1 MVGIL
6 RVVAAASL
14 LLLVLA
20 LGLVNLLVNSLP
32 APWEDECTTG
42 NDPARC
48 LVESAHNGNDLFFVP
63 REEMPLHLRQ
73 AFVAAEDDRFYRHP
87 GIDLASMA
95 RALWHNLQAGR
106 IVQGGSS
113 ITQQLAKNLYLTP
126 DRTLDRKAREFLLA
140 LQLERDFS
148 KEDILTAYLN
158 LIYFGHGHYGIA
170 DAAAHYYQKEPRD
183 LSLAESAQLA
193 GLTRGP
199 ALYCPFNRPEASRQR
214 QLWVL
219 EQMERAGYIS
229 PEEALRAREEE
240 PPRALAPGWLA
251 TATS

>member
-1 MVGIL
+1 MGMARAI
-6 RVVAAASL
+6 AAGSL
-14 LLLVLA
+14 LLIILA
-20 LGLVNLLVNSLP
+20 LGFVQFLVHSLP
-32 APWEDECTTG
+32 SPWPYVCVNG
-42 NDPARC
+42 NGPARC
-48 LVESAHNGNDLFFVP
+48 LVESAGNREDLDFVP
-63 REEMPLHLRQ
+63 REDMPLHLRQ
-73 AFVAAEDDRFYRHP
+73 AFVAAEDERFYRHP
-87 GIDLASMA
+87 GIDPVSMA

-126 DRTLDRKAREFLLA
+126 ERTLDRKAREFLLA
-140 LQLERDFS
+140 LKLERDFS
-148 KEDILTAYLN
+148 KDDILTAYLN

-170 DAAAHYYQKEPRD
+170 DAAEHYYQKEPRD

-199 ALYCPFNRPEASRQR
+199 ALYCPFNRPEASRRR

-229 PEEALRAREEE
+229 PEEALRARKEELT
-240 PPRALAPGWLA
+240 RALTPAGLA
-251 TATS
+251 TVTS